1 MLLSDYIDVG
11 NYFEDNGVFDPVLDN
26 DNGFFINMLRL
37 KTAKTPEFQA
47 SYQRINDLFRKIIKL
62 LDRAEKKDVS
72 DIFFRQALTLFD
84 FSEVNGIGL
93 GFSEKAPGSGF
104 GPLLSKK
111 VIETAYDIVKA
122 GITDPEFFQLLPLF
136 QNDVGPDR
144 LSDMIA
150 TIILPDIEAY
160 TKRIYVECEI
170 NAVKYPDKEFVGTY
184 MLNPYRGHE
193 ILLLPIE
200 IIHKLPIAKSWEEID
215 SVVTENNIIRS
226 VMNQQV
232 AEEWSKYSSSL
243 KKQYL
248 REKVFTDSKT
258 CQYVVDEYKKEE
270 LDLYNPEDRIEY
282 LLEKIWQRI
291 LRLDM
296 SWKTKLQ
303 EEIIDSKS
311 AALEIM
317 AYFKQWVEN
326 NKGWEVIQDASS
338 RNREKILQRIIH
350 LSGLCYI
357 EKNNFDMSCEPDEG
371 RGPVDFKVSRGQ
383 EKTLIEVKL
392 SSNSQYL
399 HGYEVQVEEYGK
411 AENTDKLVYVL
422 VDVGNPLKV
431 KRLKELHKENIGQGK
446 KVPELIIIDSMP
458 KVSASRT

>member
-37 KTAKTPEFQA
+37 KIAKTSEFQA

-160 TKRIYVECEI
+160 TKRIYAECEI

-258 CQYVVDEYKKEE
+258 CQYVVDEYKKE
-270 LDLYNPEDRIEY
+270 
-282 LLEKIWQRI
+282 
-291 LRLDM
+291 
-296 SWKTKLQ
+296 
-303 EEIIDSKS
+303 
-311 AALEIM
+311 
-317 AYFKQWVEN
+317 
-326 NKGWEVIQDASS
+326 
-338 RNREKILQRIIH
+338 
-350 LSGLCYI
+350 
-357 EKNNFDMSCEPDEG
+357 
-371 RGPVDFKVSRGQ
+371 
-383 EKTLIEVKL
+383 
-392 SSNSQYL
+392 
-399 HGYEVQVEEYGK
+399 
-411 AENTDKLVYVL
+411 
-422 VDVGNPLKV
+422 
-431 KRLKELHKENIGQGK
+431 
-446 KVPELIIIDSMP
+446 
-458 KVSASRT
+458 

>member
-1 MLLSDYIDVG
+1 MFASL
-11 NYFEDNGVFDPVLDN
+11 
-26 DNGFFINMLRL
+26 
-37 KTAKTPEFQA
+37 TP
-47 SYQRINDLFRKIIKL
+47 
-62 LDRAEKKDVS
+62 
-72 DIFFRQALTLFD
+72 
-84 FSEVNGIGL
+84 
-93 GFSEKAPGSGF
+93 
-104 GPLLSKK
+104 
-111 VIETAYDIVKA
+111 
-122 GITDPEFFQLLPLF
+122 
-136 QNDVGPDR
+136 
-144 LSDMIA
+144 
-150 TIILPDIEAY
+150 Y
-160 TKRIYVECEI
+160 TKRIYAECEI
-170 NAVKYPDKEFVGTY
+170 NAVKYSDKEFVGPY
-184 MLNPYRGHE
+184 MLNPYRGYE

-232 AEEWSKYSSSL
+232 AEEWSKYSASL

-258 CQYVVDEYKKEE
+258 CQYVVEEYKKEE

-291 LRLDM
+291 LKLDV

-303 EEIIDSKS
+303 TETVDSKLV
-311 AALEIM
+311 ALEIM

-338 RNREKILQRIIH
+338 RNREKIIQRIIH

-422 VDVGNPLKV
+422 VDIGNPLKV
-431 KRLKELHKENIGQGK
+431 KKLKELQKENIGQGK
-446 KVPELIIIDSMP
+446 KVPELIIIDSTP
-458 KVSASRT
+458 KVSASRA